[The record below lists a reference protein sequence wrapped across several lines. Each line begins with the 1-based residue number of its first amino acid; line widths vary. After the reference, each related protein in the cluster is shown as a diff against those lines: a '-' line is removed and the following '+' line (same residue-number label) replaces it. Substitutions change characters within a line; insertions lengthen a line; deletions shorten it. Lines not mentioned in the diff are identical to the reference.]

1 MSRPKNYV
9 LQLDS
14 LINETYNAKEI
25 EKWSR
30 FKDLIKAPNASEAS
44 DEVIDMY
51 YSSGAEKK

>member
-1 MSRPKNYV
+1 
-9 LQLDS
+9 LDS